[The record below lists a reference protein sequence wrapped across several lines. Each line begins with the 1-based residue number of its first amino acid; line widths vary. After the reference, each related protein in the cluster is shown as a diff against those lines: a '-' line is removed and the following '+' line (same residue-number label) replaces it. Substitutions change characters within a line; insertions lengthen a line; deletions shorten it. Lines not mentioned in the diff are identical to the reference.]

1 MVRLKAELAVA
12 EQAWRTIA
20 TDFEAR
26 KPRSSHFW
34 TILLVLSVLGS
45 LVGFVWS
52 VSAGV
57 RKNWSG
63 VAVGVIILALSDVGG
78 WQGAECGTR
87 FGVRRGGGPRVGC
100 VCRSLR
106 QCTAQDP

>member
-57 RKNWSG
+57 QKNWSG
-63 VAVGVIILALSDVGG
+63 VAVGIIILALSVVGG
-78 WQGAECGTR
+78 WQGADRGTR
-87 FGVRRGGGPRVGC
+87 FAAPRGTRPRELWGPPPPPPRR
-100 VCRSLR
+100 L
-106 QCTAQDP
+106 QA